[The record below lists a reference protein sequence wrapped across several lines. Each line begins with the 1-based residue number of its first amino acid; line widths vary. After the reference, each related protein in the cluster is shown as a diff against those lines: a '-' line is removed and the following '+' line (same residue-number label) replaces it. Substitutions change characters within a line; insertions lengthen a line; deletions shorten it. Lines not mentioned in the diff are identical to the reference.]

1 MTSYKAR
8 LYNLWMEITYI
19 QTAVEN
25 TSNKTDIEV
34 ANLIGKFSDYLPET
48 WQPYWNQLQ
57 SIPFLKFAIIV
68 VIGYIVGKIVQTTIM
83 RTLTQLT
90 KRTKTELDDELL
102 ELMKRPI
109 FLTVF
114 FFFLIVAVNTLGVS
128 SGFKST
134 LIHILMTMLV
144 LVWLTRGFKILH
156 LLLRVLGSLKN
167 RYKMIQ
173 SRTVPLFD
181 LIGKL
186 ALVAIGSYFIL
197 IIWGINPT
205 AWLASAG
212 VIGLAV
218 GFAAKDT
225 LSNLFSGF
233 FIIADTPYEV
243 GNFVVLSSGERGVVT
258 NVGMRSTRILTRDDV
273 EITVPNAVIGNA
285 KVMNESRGRFE
296 KTRIRIKVGVAYGS
310 DIHKVC
316 STLEAVAN
324 GFDKVCQDPS
334 ARVRMRGFGASSL
347 DFELLCWIE
356 EPVLKGSV
364 THQLYMNVYNEFNAQ
379 SIEFPYDTRDINIK
393 TLPKYFQPKVNEDK

>member
-1 MTSYKAR
+1 MKDT
-8 LYNLWMEITYI
+8 NI
-19 QTAVEN
+19 QSEVEN
-25 TSNKTDIEV
+25 ISSEPKVEV
-34 ANLIGKFSDYLPET
+34 ANLVGKFSDYLPQS
-48 WQPYWNQLQ
+48 WQPYWDQLQ

-68 VIGYIVGKIVQTTIM
+68 AIGYIVGKIIQIIIM

-90 KRTKTELDDELL
+90 KRTKTDLDDELL

-109 FLTVF
+109 FLTIF
-114 FFFLIVAVNTLGVS
+114 FFFLIIAVNTLEITG
-128 SGFKST
+128 GFKST
-134 LIHILMTMLV
+134 LIHVLMTLLV

-156 LLLRVLGSLKN
+156 LLLKVLGSLKN
-167 RYKMIQ
+167 KYKMIQ

-296 KTRIRIKVGVAYGS
+296 KTRIRIKVGVAYGT
-310 DIHKVC
+310 DVHKVC

-324 GFDKVCQDPS
+324 SFDKVCQDPS
-334 ARVRMRGFGASSL
+334 ARVRMRGFGPSSL

-379 SIEFPYDTRDINIK
+379 GIEFPYDTKDIHIK
-393 TLPKYFQPKVNEDK
+393 TLPESFQSKVNKDK